1 MILGILHSDMYNW
14 NTNTTRLKKDTDKH
28 NIFTLEQKINFGL
41 NNTKLSL
48 KNLKKYW
55 HQLTID
61 PAKKKYLEKIVWN
74 KF

>member
-1 MILGILHSDMYNW
+1 MYNW
-14 NTNTTRLKKDTDKH
+14 NTNTTRLKKDTDKY

-55 HQLTID
+55 HQLAID
-61 PAKKKYLEKIVWN
+61 PAKKKYLEKIVWSQ
-74 KF
+74 F